1 MVKTIWLYSVRAYL
15 KLAMFFYFKRIEV
28 YGVHLIPKEKS
39 VLFLCNHH
47 NALLDPLIIAIKN
60 KRFLYFLTRAAVF
73 KNPLIAK
80 LLGTLQMIPVFR
92 IRDGWLNLN
101 NNSAIFKTCSKLL
114 KEKEAVVI
122 FPEGNHNLNRT
133 VRPLSKGFTR
143 IVFETLEQFP
153 ETDLQLIPV
162 GINYEHAE
170 KFPDS
175 ASLFFGNPIPAKDFV
190 LKDKNESVIFMKNSI
205 QLEISKLTTHIPSE
219 NYGDTLNR
227 LNELQVN
234 FLNPISVN
242 KTISSNFRFVES
254 VGKKKNQFIKS
265 FFYVVLIVLLIVP
278 YAIWKLMVQPKV
290 TEIEFLS
297 TFRFVV
303 AITLVPIWVLLLSIV
318 LTTNFGWSM
327 ALVYFIGVLGTT
339 LVVVK
344 A

>member
-15 KLAMFFYFKRIEV
+15 NLAMFFYFKRIEV
-28 YGVHLIPKEKS
+28 NGAHLIPKEKP

-73 KNPLIAK
+73 KSPLIAK
-80 LLGTLQMIPVFR
+80 ILGTLQMVPVFR
-92 IRDGWLNLN
+92 IRDGWANLN
-101 NNSAIFKTCSKLL
+101 NNSAIFKACSKLL

-122 FPEGNHNLNRT
+122 FPEGNHCLNRT

-153 ETDLQLIPV
+153 KTDLQLIPT

-190 LKDKNESVIFMKNSI
+190 LKDKNKSVILLKNKI
-205 QLEISKLTTHIPSE
+205 QSEMSKLATHIPSE
-219 NYGDTLNR
+219 NYTEILVK
-227 LNELQVN
+227 LNELQVD
-234 FLNPISVN
+234 FLNPVSVN
-242 KTISSNFRFVES
+242 KTISSNFKVVES
-254 VGKKKNQFIKS
+254 VEKKKNQFIKS

-297 TFRFVV
+297 TFRFTV
-303 AITLVPIWVLLLSIV
+303 ANTLVPIWVLALFFMLATI
-318 LTTNFGWSM
+318 FGWPI
-327 ALVYFIGVLGTT
+327 ALAYFIGVLGTT

-344 A
+344 S